1 MIFKKIT
8 HFVLKLF
15 SNVKVKLEFKKN
27 CGLLRISQLY
37 NSNTDNTVQKLS
49 DHNKNL
55 KYQYRV
61 LCELF
66 HSVVAVE
73 KSTWSIH
80 AQCAGTGS
88 FANQH

>member
-15 SNVKVKLEFKKN
+15 SNVKVKLEFKKKIVAFSEY
-27 CGLLRISQLY
+27 L

-49 DHNKNL
+49 DYNKNL